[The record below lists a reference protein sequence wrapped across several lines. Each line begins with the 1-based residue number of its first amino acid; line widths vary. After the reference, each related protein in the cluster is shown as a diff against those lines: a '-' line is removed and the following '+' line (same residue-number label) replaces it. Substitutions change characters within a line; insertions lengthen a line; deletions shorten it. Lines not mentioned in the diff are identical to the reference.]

1 MKLVLQGRLPS
12 LNDYINSCRRNRYAG
27 ASMKKVIEESI
38 CWEIKKQIKDK
49 FATVALTFVWY
60 EANQKRDKDN
70 VAFAKKFILDA
81 LQTAGT
87 LTGDGW
93 SQVVGFSDEFHV
105 DKENPR
111 VEIEIKA
118 VV

>member
-1 MKLVLQGRLPS
+1 
-12 LNDYINSCRRNRYAG
+12 
-27 ASMKKVIEESI
+27 MKKAIEESI
-38 CWEIKKQIKDK
+38 CCEIKKQIKDK
-49 FATVALTFVWY
+49 FDTVTLAFVWY
-60 EANQKRDKDN
+60 EPNQKRDKDN
-70 VAFAKKFILDA
+70 IAFAKKFILDA
-81 LQTAGT
+81 LQEAGT

-111 VEIEIKA
+111 IEIEIK